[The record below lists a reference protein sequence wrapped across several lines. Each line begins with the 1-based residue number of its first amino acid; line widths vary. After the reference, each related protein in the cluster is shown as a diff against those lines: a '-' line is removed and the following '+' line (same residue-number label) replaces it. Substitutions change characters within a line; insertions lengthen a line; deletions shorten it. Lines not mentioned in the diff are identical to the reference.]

1 MEPRD
6 LDRTSIVAGL
16 VFIVL
21 GVLFLLERAGV
32 LDVQPAYVWPLL
44 LIGLGVAVLLGGRRE
59 RHRWA
64 RNDFVEGSVV
74 ETPSASSS
82 QDATAKE
89 RPDRHET

>member
-1 MEPRD
+1 MEPGD
-6 LDRTSIVAGL
+6 LDRTSIVAGI

-21 GVLFLLERAGV
+21 GMLFLLERAGV

-64 RNDFVEGSVV
+64 PDDIVESRVV
-74 ETPSASSS
+74 EAPSTTSS
-82 QDATAKE
+82 QDATAEE